1 MDTSKL
7 LEMRGQWANRAT
19 NLYLVTLDMSRPVDR
34 RARAFRLWYEMEARL
49 HLLHSGIF
57 GRIESLINDSDV
69 KPEGRFPPGG
79 VFAEGNDEFVIP
91 K

>member
-34 RARAFRLWYEMEARL
+34 RARAFRLWYEMEHRL
-49 HLLHSGIF
+49 YLLHHGIF
-57 GRIESLINDSDV
+57 NRIDTVISIADV
-69 KPEGRFPPGG
+69 KPEGNFPPGG
-79 VFAEGNDEFVIP
+79 VFAEGNGEFVTP